1 MSRKDRQKKQ
11 NKLEKRQA
19 LIAAARKS
27 QAQAVAR
34 SAENEKQPE
43 LSETTRLANESG
55 QSIVSVAEENV
66 TAAHQPDVPQAAPAE
81 KKAKR
86 PDVSGTWQSA
96 PETGEKT
103 ALTERT
109 QRRRSP
115 MAGRVIVVTSGKG
128 GVGKTTTTAN
138 ISMALAKLG
147 KKVVVVDGDTG
158 LRNLDIIL
166 GLENRIVYTL
176 VDVVEGNCEL
186 KKALIRDKRV
196 DGLYL
201 LPTAQTRQKDCVSEE
216 QMKNLSDELKKDF
229 EFVLFD
235 CPAGIESGFKNASAG
250 ASEAL
255 VVTTPDVAPVRDADR
270 IIGMLEAQGK
280 EQIHL
285 IINRLVPKMMRK
297 GDMLGVGD
305 VLDILSV
312 PLIGVVP
319 EDDLVLRSSN
329 NGEPLTLS
337 PNSPAATAFTNIARR
352 LLGEEVPFLDVE
364 SMDKGFLASLRH
376 FFGRK

>member
-1 MSRKDRQKKQ
+1 
-11 NKLEKRQA
+11 
-19 LIAAARKS
+19 
-27 QAQAVAR
+27 
-34 SAENEKQPE
+34 
-43 LSETTRLANESG
+43 
-55 QSIVSVAEENV
+55 
-66 TAAHQPDVPQAAPAE
+66 
-81 KKAKR
+81 
-86 PDVSGTWQSA
+86 
-96 PETGEKT
+96 
-103 ALTERT
+103 
-109 QRRRSP
+109 

-319 EDDLVLRSSN
+319 EDPRVILSANQGR
-329 NGEPLTLS
+329 PLILGGRQG
-337 PNSPAATAFTNIARR
+337 AANACLNIAKRIQGQR
-352 LLGEEVPFLDVE
+352 VPI
-364 SMDKGFLASLRH
+364 MRI
-376 FFGRK
+376 R

>member
-1 MSRKDRQKKQ
+1 MSRKNRQKKQ

-19 LIAAARKS
+19 LIAAARKNKNAS
-27 QAQAVAR
+27 RPAERERQSKLSGTAQLADEAGRSPASFAEKDAKEAR
-34 SAENEKQPE
+34 
-43 LSETTRLANESG
+43 
-55 QSIVSVAEENV
+55 
-66 TAAHQPDVPQAAPAE
+66 QPDVPKAVSAE
-81 KKAKR
+81 KKTGQ
-86 PDVSGTWQSA
+86 PNVSGALRSA
-96 PETGEKT
+96 AETREKA
-103 ALTERT
+103 ALTEGT

-216 QMKNLSDELKKDF
+216 QMKALSDDLKKDF
-229 EFVLFD
+229 DFVIFD

-297 GDMLGVGD
+297 GDMLGVSD

-319 EDDLVLRSSN
+319 EDDQVLRSSN

-364 SMDKGFLASLRH
+364 NMDKGFLTSLRH